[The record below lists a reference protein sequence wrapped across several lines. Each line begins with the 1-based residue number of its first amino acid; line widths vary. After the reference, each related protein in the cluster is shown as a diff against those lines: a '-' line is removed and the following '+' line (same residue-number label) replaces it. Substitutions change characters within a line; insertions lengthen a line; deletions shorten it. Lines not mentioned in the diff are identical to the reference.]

1 MKRNLSFLPV
11 MLTLLCLLAL
21 APALAEAQPP
31 RAYAPENLRTLSYN
45 DQVRVISLEYEEQSG
60 GRRIPDDQ
68 LRFYLDQVNRSNWG
82 FSRIKSDIAQS
93 LRGSAPPP
101 SSGTQT
107 MRCEST
113 DGRGRTCRTP
123 WPGHSRLVRQLS
135 RGDCVEGRTW
145 QSQRGQVFVSN
156 GCRGEFAEAHD
167 APGAGGNR
175 VVCESSGSRPK
186 TCPTPWRGSSRL
198 ERQLSNAP
206 CTQGRTWGSSRGE
219 VWVDD
224 GCRGVF
230 GPGQGQGWGPG
241 GRYSVTCVASGP
253 GHTTCAWDRSQGRPY
268 VMELLSTT
276 RCVER
281 HNWGYDDRVGLW
293 VSGGCRARFGAR

>member
-1 MKRNLSFLPV
+1 MHRILLLMV
-11 MLTLLCLLAL
+11 ATLCLLAL
-21 APALAEAQPP
+21 ASPGLAQAP

-45 DQVRVISLEYEEQSG
+45 DQVRVISLEYEDQSG

-68 LRFYLDQVNRSNWG
+68 LRFYLDQVSRSNWG
-82 FSRIKSDIAQS
+82 FSRIKADIAES

-101 SSGTQT
+101 SSGAHTI
-107 MRCEST
+107 RCESL

-123 WPGHSRLVRQLS
+123 WQGQSRLVRQLS
-135 RGDCVEGRTW
+135 RGDCVEGRSW
-145 QSQRGQVFVSN
+145 QSQWGQVYVDH

-167 APGAGGNR
+167 APGTGGNR
-175 VVCESSGSRPK
+175 VVCESTGSRQK

-198 ERQLSNAP
+198 ERQLSSAP

-241 GRYSVTCVASGP
+241 GPNHGAYSVTCIASGP
-253 GHTTCAWDRSQGRPY
+253 GHTTCAWDRSRGRPY
-268 VMELLSTT
+268 VLELLSTT

-281 HNWGYDDRVGLW
+281 HNWGYDERVGLW

>member
-1 MKRNLSFLPV
+1 MKRNLSFLPA

-21 APALAEAQPP
+21 APALAEAQAP

-145 QSQRGQVFVSN
+145 QSQRGQVFVSG
-156 GCRGEFAEAHD
+156 GCRGEFAASHD

-175 VVCESSGSRPK
+175 VVCESTGSRPK
-186 TCPTPWRGSSRL
+186 TCPTPWRGSTRL
-198 ERQLSNAP
+198 ERQLSSAP
-206 CTQGRTWGSSRGE
+206 CTQGRTWGARRGE

-224 GCRGVF
+224 GCRGIF

-241 GRYSVTCVASGP
+241 TYSVTCVASGP
-253 GHTTCAWDRSQGRPY
+253 GHTICAWDRSRGRPY
-268 VMELLSTT
+268 VIESLSGA
-276 RCVER
+276 RCIER

>member
-1 MKRNLSFLPV
+1 MNRNLSFL
-11 MLTLLCLLAL
+11 LALLCLFAL
-21 APALAEAQPP
+21 ASALAQAP
-31 RAYAPENLRTLSYN
+31 RAYAPENLRTLPYN

-82 FSRIKSDIAQS
+82 FSRIKSDIAES

-101 SSGTQT
+101 TMPGAQT
-107 MRCEST
+107 MRCESE
-113 DGRGRTCRTP
+113 DGRSRTCRTP
-123 WPGHSRLVRQLS
+123 WQGHSRLVRQLS

-145 QSQRGQVFVSN
+145 QSQWGQVYVSN
-156 GCRGEFAEAHD
+156 GCRGEFAQSHD
-167 APGAGGNR
+167 APGIGGNR
-175 VVCESSGSRPK
+175 VVCESTGSRYRS
-186 TCPTPWRGSSRL
+186 CPTPWQGPSRL
-198 ERQLSNAP
+198 ERRLSSAA
-206 CTQGRTWGSSRGE
+206 CIQGRSWGAHRGE
-219 VWVDD
+219 VWVND

-230 GPGQGQGWGPG
+230 APGQGQGWGPGG

-253 GHTTCAWDRSQGRPY
+253 GHTTCAWDRSRGRPY
-268 VMELLSTT
+268 VMELLSAT

-281 HNWGYDDRVGLW
+281 INWGYDDRVGLW